1 MNAFLLWSAQ
11 AQAESGGET
20 FWLPPQSSTL
30 AEQTDQTFYFIYWVS
45 IVFFIILMG
54 AMILFAVQ
62 YKKKSDADKTLDLK
76 GSHTIELIWAIFP
89 SFLLI
94 AMFVMG
100 FKTYVYSIVPP
111 ADSMEILVTGKQWNW
126 SYNYPNYGI
135 DLGTSDAVVVPKGK
149 AVRLRMV
156 SEDVIHSYYVP
167 DFRVKKDV
175 VPNRYSMLWFETTG
189 DLKGGQAYM
198 QELELYTEEDKKAEK
213 PVPLAIRG
221 CEKGKTDCDDGH
233 GKEIA
238 EFVTSYAKENNIPL
252 SGEVKVGVHQVYC
265 TEYCGRDHSRMLSKI
280 VVLEPEHFEVW
291 LKAKMDYSPYKD
303 KQFLGADGK
312 PDLSKVGAFLAKNQY
327 GCMGCHGQ
335 NSYPQWNTLFDENG
349 KGVSR
354 AMTSGDEIVTDY
366 EYIAESIRNPQ
377 AKIVAAYANAG
388 NMSNYSGM
396 PEQDVKAIVEYM
408 KSLK

>member
-11 AQAESGGET
+11 AQAESGGT

-30 AEQTDQTFYFIYWVS
+30 AEQTDKTFYFIYWVS

-54 AMILFAVQ
+54 AMIFFAVQ
-62 YKKKSDADKTLDLK
+62 YKKKSDADKTKDLK

-111 ADSMEILVTGKQWNW
+111 ADSMEILVVGKQWNW
-126 SYNYPNYGI
+126 TYNYPNYGI
-135 DLGTSDAVVVPKGK
+135 EVGATDAVVVPKGK

-189 DLKGGQAYM
+189 ALTGGQAYM
-198 QELELYTEEDKKAEK
+198 LEDAAK
-213 PVPLAIRG
+213 PLSIRG
-221 CEKGKTDCDDGH
+221 CESAGADCKDGH
-233 GKEIA
+233 GQEVA
-238 EFVTSYAKENNIPL
+238 EFVTSYAKENNLPL
-252 SGEVKVGVHQVYC
+252 DGEVSVGVHQVYC
-265 TEYCGRDHSRMLSKI
+265 TEYCGNDHSRMLSKV
-280 VVLEPEHFEVW
+280 VVLEPEHFDIW

-327 GCMGCHGQ
+327 GCMGCHGK
-335 NSYPQWNTLFDENG
+335 STYPQWEDLFDPEGNG
-349 KGVSR
+349 KAR
-354 AMTSGDEIVTDY
+354 AIVGAGDVVTDY